1 MFSVEERPKPARKQ
15 GLRCTPM
22 KASRLNARTVLLLLV
37 EAMLLFGGIIIAV
50 YVRLG
55 SVDAEDALIQRN
67 GFYKAA
73 LATIFCLASFYLF
86 DLYDFVVMFDRR
98 ELVLR
103 LLQALGLAWVALALM
118 FYAVPQVMI
127 GRGVSLI
134 SLPLA
139 LLLMVG
145 WRLAIHWVLGH
156 PELGERILIVGS
168 GPIAVEI
175 ARETLGRPDA
185 GFRVVG
191 FVDNDPALVGQSLI
205 NPKVIGLTS
214 ELATLVRS
222 ENIDRL
228 VVAIGDRRGQFPT
241 QELLRL
247 SLSGDVSI
255 EESASFYER
264 LTGRVLLDMIR
275 PSWLIFSSRGRRAR
289 INEIARAMM
298 HRTVALLGAILS
310 LPIAMVAAVLIK
322 IDSRGPVLYRQERV
336 GKNGR
341 TFMLM
346 KFRSMRVDAE
356 KDGPVWAKS
365 EDERMTRF
373 GRVIRKIRVDEIP
386 QFWNILRGDMN
397 FVGPRPERPH
407 FVAQLAQ
414 EIPFYEQRH
423 LIAPGL
429 TGWAQIKYPYG
440 ASIEDAKQKLQYD
453 LYYIKNQSLTLDATI
468 VFETVKTVLFG
479 RGT

>member
-1 MFSVEERPKPARKQ
+1 LKP
-15 GLRCTPM
+15 
-22 KASRLNARTVLLLLV
+22 SRFNARMLLLLLA
-37 EAMLLFGGIIIAV
+37 EAMLLFGGLIVAV

-55 SVDAEDALIQRN
+55 AVDAEETLLQRN

-73 LATIFCLASFYLF
+73 LATVFCLASFYLF
-86 DLYDFVVMFDRR
+86 DLYDFVVMHDRR

-103 LLQALGLAWVALALM
+103 LMQALGLAWVALALM

-127 GRGVSLI
+127 GRGVSFI

-139 LLLMVG
+139 LLLMVA

-156 PELGERILIVGS
+156 PDLGERILIVGS
-168 GPIAVEI
+168 GPFAIEI

-191 FVDNDPALVGQSLI
+191 FVDSDPELVGKSLI

-214 ELATLVRS
+214 ELRS
-222 ENIDRL
+222 IVKKENIDRI

-275 PSWLIFSSRGRRAR
+275 PSWLIFSSRGQRAR
-289 INEIARAMM
+289 INELTRVIM
-298 HRTVALLGAILS
+298 HRAIALIGALLSFPIVIVTAI
-310 LPIAMVAAVLIK
+310 LIK
-322 IDSRGPVLYRQERV
+322 IDSRGPVLYKQERV

-341 TFMLM
+341 VFTLM

-356 KDGPVWAKS
+356 KDGPVWAKT
-365 EDERMTRF
+365 EDERMTRV
-373 GRVIRKIRVDEIP
+373 GRIIRKIRVDEIP
-386 QFWNILRGDMN
+386 QFWSILRGDMN

-423 LIAPGL
+423 LIPPGL

-440 ASIEDAKQKLQYD
+440 ASIEDARQKLQYD

-468 VFETVKTVLFG
+468 LFETIKTILFG

>member
-1 MFSVEERPKPARKQ
+1 
-15 GLRCTPM
+15 L
-22 KASRLNARTVLLLLV
+22 KASRFNARMLLLLLA
-37 EAMLLFGGIIIAV
+37 EAMLLFGGLIIAV

-55 SVDAEDALIQRN
+55 AVDAEDTLVQRN

-73 LATIFCLASFYLF
+73 LATVFCLASFYLF
-86 DLYDFVVMFDRR
+86 DLYDFLVMHDRR

-103 LLQALGLAWVALALM
+103 LMQALGLAWVALALM

-127 GRGVSLI
+127 GRGVSFI

-145 WRLAIHWVLGH
+145 WRLGIHWILGH

-168 GPIAVEI
+168 GQFAVEI

-191 FVDNDPALVGQSLI
+191 FVDSDPELVGKSLI

-214 ELATLVRS
+214 DLRAIVKK
-222 ENIDRL
+222 ENIDRI

-241 QELLRL
+241 QELLQL

-275 PSWLIFSSRGRRAR
+275 PSWLIFSSRGQRAR
-289 INEIARAMM
+289 LNEFTRIVM
-298 HRTVALLGAILS
+298 HRSVALIGALLS
-310 LPIAMVAAVLIK
+310 LPIAIVTAILIK
-322 IDSRGPVLYRQERV
+322 IDSRGPVFYKQERV

-341 TFMLM
+341 AFTLI

-356 KDGPVWAKS
+356 KDGPVWAKTV
-365 EDERMTRF
+365 DERTTRV
-373 GRVIRKIRVDEIP
+373 GRIIRKIRVDEIP
-386 QFWNILRGDMN
+386 QFWSILRGDMN

-423 LIAPGL
+423 LIPPGL

-440 ASIEDAKQKLQYD
+440 ASIEDARQKLQYD

-468 VFETVKTVLFG
+468 LFETVKTILFG

>member
-1 MFSVEERPKPARKQ
+1 M
-15 GLRCTPM
+15 
-22 KASRLNARTVLLLLV
+22 
-37 EAMLLFGGIIIAV
+37 
-50 YVRLG
+50 RLG
-55 SVDAEDALIQRN
+55 AIDAEDALINRH

-73 LATIFCLASFYLF
+73 LATIFCLTSFYLF
-86 DLYDFVVMFDRR
+86 DLYDFVVMHDRG

-103 LLQALGLAWVALALM
+103 LLQALGLAWIALALL
-118 FYAVPQVMI
+118 FYVLPQVMI

-134 SLPLA
+134 SLPVA

-145 WRLAIHWVLGH
+145 WRLGIHWVLGH

-168 GPIAVEI
+168 GPFAIEV
-175 ARETLGRPDA
+175 ARETLQRPDA
-185 GFRVVG
+185 GFRIVG
-191 FVDNDPALVGQSLI
+191 FVDSDPELVGKSLI

-214 ELATLVRS
+214 ELASLVKRES
-222 ENIDRL
+222 IDRI

-275 PSWLIFSSRGRRAR
+275 PSWLIFSSRGQRAR
-289 INEIARAMM
+289 VNEVMRIII
-298 HRTVALLGAILS
+298 HRIVALVGAVLS
-310 LPIAMVAAVLIK
+310 LPIALLTAILIK
-322 IDSRGPVLYRQERV
+322 IDSRGPVLYKQERV
-336 GKNGR
+336 GKNGH
-341 TFMLM
+341 TFTLM
-346 KFRSMRVDAE
+346 KFRSMRTDAE
-356 KDGPVWAKS
+356 KNGPVWAS
-365 EDERMTRF
+365 NGDDRMTRV
-373 GRVIRKIRVDEIP
+373 GRIIRKIRVDEIP

-407 FVAQLAQ
+407 FVSQLAQ
-414 EIPFYEQRH
+414 EIDYYEQRH

-429 TGWAQIKYPYG
+429 TGWAQIKYSYG
-440 ASIEDAKQKLQYD
+440 ASIEDAKKKLEYD
-453 LYYIKNQSLTLDATI
+453 LYYIKNQNVMLDATI
-468 VFETVKTVLFG
+468 MFETIKTILSG